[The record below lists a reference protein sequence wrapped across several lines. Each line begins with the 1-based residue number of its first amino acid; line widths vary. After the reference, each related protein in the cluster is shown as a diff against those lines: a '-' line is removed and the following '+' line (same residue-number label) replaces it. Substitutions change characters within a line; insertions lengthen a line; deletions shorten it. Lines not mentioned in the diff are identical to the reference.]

1 MDERSEPSPWERFLR
16 AERRE
21 LELRRKGLLAR
32 LLNAPLPNE
41 SPEEL
46 ARLAEED
53 RLRAQAGL
61 LELRMP
67 SGEVLYK
74 RLEELLPEDRAA
86 RANAE
91 RARIAWLKERHQ
103 ERMKAQGRS
112 RAAKTR
118 FDEERA
124 RLHEAQELESSAR
137 AEERSRI
144 GRELHDRVSHTMG
157 VAHQGLQLYEAL
169 KERDPEGAQAKLE
182 LAKRMVVEAMEQ
194 TRDLSQALRRTPT
207 GAEGLEA
214 SLSRLLGDSSP
225 RRSRRRSA
233 WRETRGCSRLRPA
246 NRCS

>member
-46 ARLAEED
+46 AHLAEED

-61 LELRMP
+61 LELRMS

-74 RLEELLPEDRAA
+74 RLDELLPEDRAA

-112 RAAKTR
+112 RAA
-118 FDEERA
+118 A
-124 RLHEAQELESSAR
+124 
-137 AEERSRI
+137 
-144 GRELHDRVSHTMG
+144 
-157 VAHQGLQLYEAL
+157 
-169 KERDPEGAQAKLE
+169 AK
-182 LAKRMVVEAMEQ
+182 
-194 TRDLSQALRRTPT
+194 DALRRRACTPPRGP
-207 GAEGLEA
+207 GARELRQGGGAQQDRPRAARPRQPLWG
-214 SLSRLLGDSSP
+214 SPTRVSS
-225 RRSRRRSA
+225 S
-233 WRETRGCSRLRPA
+233 TRP
-246 NRCS
+246 